1 MSTDNADLLRFAA
14 EYADKDI
21 DLFDLL
27 GVDALTPKED
37 IHRAWRKRSIKY
49 HPDQAKDKFD
59 ASKWELFERA
69 RDVLSDP
76 AARAAYEQA
85 MKAKLLRKQERE
97 AMDRESKRYADDLE
111 AAEGAHRRRQQAAR
125 QRDQE
130 AMQRERDRLAE
141 AQRMREEEERRR
153 AEAETELADL
163 AEAKRRLREKK
174 EEKGRRRKA
183 KESMRAAGKP
193 AEPVNGVVLVPGD
206 YVADVGADK
215 KKYWHLVCDK
225 LRAVQAVRKLAK
237 AGATDEELRL
247 AEQQV
252 TLARQRIADAETRF
266 QQETAAAS

>member
-1 MSTDNADLLRFAA
+1 MSTEKADLLHFAA
-14 EYADKDI
+14 EYAEKDI

-49 HPDQAKDKFD
+49 HPDHAKANFD

-69 RDVLSDP
+69 RDILSDP
-76 AARAAYEQA
+76 NARATYEQA

-97 AMDRESKRYADDLE
+97 AMDRESKKYADDLE
-111 AAEGAHRRRQQAAR
+111 AAENAHWRKQQADQ

-130 AMQRERDRLAE
+130 VMQKERDRLAE
-141 AQRMREEEERRR
+141 AQRMRQEEERRQ
-153 AEAETELADL
+153 AEAEMELADL

-174 EEKGRRRKA
+174 EEKARRRQA
-183 KESMRAAGKP
+183 KESMKAAGKP
-193 AEPVNGVVLVPGD
+193 AGPANGVVLVPGD
-206 YVADVGADK
+206 YIADIDPDK

-237 AGATDEELRL
+237 AGATDEELQM
-247 AEQQV
+247 AESQV
-252 TLARQRIADAETRF
+252 VLARQRIANAERKF